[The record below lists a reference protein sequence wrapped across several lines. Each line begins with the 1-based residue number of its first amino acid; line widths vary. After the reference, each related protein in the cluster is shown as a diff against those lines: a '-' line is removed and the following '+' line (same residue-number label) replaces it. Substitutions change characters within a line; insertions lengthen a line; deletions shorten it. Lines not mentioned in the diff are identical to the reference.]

1 MFYLKLVRRPGK
13 HNFGTLVVGK
23 LFICDTLE
31 DEDRKLEAGGI
42 KVKGQTAIPRGIYK
56 VQVAYSP
63 RFGKPLPLV
72 MDVPQFEGVRIHGGV
87 DEEDTEGC
95 ILVGVRAGDK
105 LSRGIAVSA
114 QITAILSAAQARGE
128 GIQLEVI

>member
-1 MFYLKLVRRPGK
+1 MFHLKLVRRPGK
-13 HNFGTLVVGK
+13 RNFGTLVVDK
-23 LFICDTLE
+23 LFTCDTLE

-42 KVKGQTAIPRGIYK
+42 KVKGQTAIPRGVYK
-56 VQVAYSP
+56 VKIAYSP

-72 MDVPQFEGVRIHGGV
+72 VDVPQFEGIRIHGGV

-95 ILVGVRAGDK
+95 ILVGVRTGDK
-105 LSRGIAVSA
+105 LSRGLAISA

-128 GIQLEVI
+128 DIQLEVI